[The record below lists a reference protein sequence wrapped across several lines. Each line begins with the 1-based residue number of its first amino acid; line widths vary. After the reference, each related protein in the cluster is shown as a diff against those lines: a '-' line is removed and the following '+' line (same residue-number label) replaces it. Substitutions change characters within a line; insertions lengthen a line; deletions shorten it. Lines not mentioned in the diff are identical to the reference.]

1 MRAGTVVI
9 VPGLGS
15 TPGEW
20 DAVAD
25 ALSGEVAVLV
35 VDPADAPPLRTRA
48 DWTPEAVAA
57 RLAARVA
64 AAARPL
70 LLVGHSSGGLH
81 VQALLYADGA
91 IGARSALAAGPDA
104 PGTDTG
110 PDCAGAVLVDAS
122 HEESVQLA
130 PAALSDL
137 GRTVAELVLATGVT
151 TLVGPWL
158 RALGVWATSV
168 RRRDRMTPAAV
179 RAVYASRAWAT
190 TTLDAWFGHGP
201 LQAGVLEWQRERG
214 VPGVPVRLLV
224 GASGTGGGR
233 ARWTAVQRDLADR
246 LGAPEP
252 LLLDDAGHLV
262 ALDRPDAV
270 VDAVRALLL
279 DLDGAPAHS

>member
-1 MRAGTVVI
+1 MRAATVVI

-20 DAVAD
+20 DAVAG
-25 ALSGEVAVLV
+25 ALSDEVTVLV
-35 VDPADAPPLRTRA
+35 VDPADAPPLRTRS

-64 AAARPL
+64 RAARPL

-81 VQALLYADGA
+81 VQALLYADSGSDGA
-91 IGARSALAAGPDA
+91 AAL
-104 PGTDTG
+104 
-110 PDCAGAVLVDAS
+110 LVDAS
-122 HEESVQLA
+122 HEESVHLA
-130 PAALSDL
+130 PVVLSDL

-158 RALGVWATSV
+158 RTLGVWATSV

-201 LQAGVLEWQRERG
+201 LQAGVLAWQRERG
-214 VPGVPVRLLV
+214 APGVPVRLLV
-224 GASGTGGGR
+224 GASGTGAGR
-233 ARWTAVQRDLADR
+233 ARWVAVQRDLADR

-279 DLDGAPAHS
+279 DLDDTSSVRG